1 MRRQKVWSSARR
13 EAFRKGMMFAR
24 AGKLASDGPSFF
36 TVDEQRAFLEGFAR
50 EQTEGTTRELRAK
63 WQASKTHEKVD

>member
-1 MRRQKVWSSARR
+1 
-13 EAFRKGMMFAR
+13 MMFAR

-36 TVDEQRAFLEGFAR
+36 TVDEQRAFLEGYAR